1 LTKAIAPID
10 PELAALYDD
19 GERLRV
25 EILEFLEHWPRDSS
39 NLEKEFEE
47 IDERHRIEADELIE
61 RTRRWFN
68 TIKLQVL
75 PYLIYDSSFLYY
87 TLRTVE
93 ASIKKR
99 YYVRPR
105 PPSSQSV
112 RIIREDRSLG
122 MLGGYHAPPGDS
134 ETGSSIESAFRE
146 ADQAM
151 RTSLSLIRSVPI
163 GALSSSL
170 KGSSQDSIWPN
181 SAFILMAMDPMN
193 PNLEDVVNA
202 IKETCTAFGLQA
214 LRADDVEHQDEI
226 TDVILDHIKRS
237 EFLIADLTGERPNV
251 YYEVGF
257 AHALGKRPIL
267 YRKTGTSLHFDL
279 SVHNVPEYR
288 NVTELR
294 QRLTRRLEAILGRKA
309 SSKSLADQEGT

>member
-1 LTKAIAPID
+1 MTKTID
-10 PELAALYDD
+10 PDLAFLYDE

-25 EILEFLEHWPRDSS
+25 EILAFLGRWPH
-39 NLEKEFEE
+39 NALNHEKEFEE
-47 IDERHRIEADELIE
+47 ADEQHRVEADELIE
-61 RTRRWFN
+61 RIRRWFN

-75 PYLIYDSSFLYY
+75 PYLVYDTTFLYY

-99 YYVRPR
+99 HYVRPR
-105 PPSSQSV
+105 ASSGQTSV
-112 RIIREDRSLG
+112 RIVHEDRKPFWLG
-122 MLGGYHAPPGDS
+122 DYHEPPGDS
-134 ETGSSIESAFRE
+134 ETSSVVESASRQ

-163 GALSSSL
+163 GALSHRLERNSQ
-170 KGSSQDSIWPN
+170 GSVRPN
-181 SAFILMAMDPMN
+181 SVFILMSMDPAN
-193 PNLEDVVNA
+193 PSLEDVVNA
-202 IKETCTAFGLQA
+202 IKETCTTFELQA

-226 TDVILDHIKRS
+226 TDVILENIRCS

-267 YRKTGTSLHFDL
+267 FRRAGTPLHFDL

-288 NVTELR
+288 NVTDLR
-294 QRLTRRLEAILGRKA
+294 QRLSRRLEAILGRN
-309 SSKSLADQEGT
+309 SKNPLSGEGT